1 MLVQTKTVFS
11 YLLILIPLF
20 LITGPAIP
28 DIIITLSAVFGI
40 IYYINRNEYKGLL
53 KINFIRI
60 SLLFW
65 TSLLIISFFS
75 INKSNSFQD
84 SIIFLRFLLLPIF
97 LYFIF
102 LKDKKLFEIILI
114 FILILIVLICIDTL
128 YQFFNYTSKDGFGR
142 DIIGFKSNW
151 YGRLSGPFGD
161 ELIPGS
167 YVSKFGLFGF
177 VYLIS
182 KRKLENRFII
192 HALYLTLIL
201 LVTFASGERMALAT
215 FCMGLI
221 LLFIFLKNNRL
232 AILITFILGAVLIY
246 LIIKIH
252 PFYNDYKII
261 ESTQYHQGLKVEK
274 FYKCNED
281 SDEICSKIIELQP
294 SFLKVIQN
302 FNSSAY
308 GEIYSLSYKM
318 FINNPI
324 TGTGINN
331 FKYLCNHNTIY
342 KNVMINYECASHP
355 HNIYIHWLAE
365 GGLIVFSIFILYLLF
380 LLRFIIINDGENK
393 YKFISLIIILIM
405 FWPIMSTGSLIKNWY
420 GITTFF
426 IIGLCMC
433 LSSFKSNH

>member
-1 MLVQTKTVFS
+1 M
-11 YLLILIPLF
+11 
-20 LITGPAIP
+20 
-28 DIIITLSAVFGI
+28 
-40 IYYINRNEYKGLL
+40 
-53 KINFIRI
+53 
-60 SLLFW
+60 
-65 TSLLIISFFS
+65 
-75 INKSNSFQD
+75 
-84 SIIFLRFLLLPIF
+84 
-97 LYFIF
+97 
-102 LKDKKLFEIILI
+102 
-114 FILILIVLICIDTL
+114 
-128 YQFFNYTSKDGFGR
+128 
-142 DIIGFKSNW
+142 
-151 YGRLSGPFGD
+151 SGPFGD

-192 HALYLTLIL
+192 HALFDFN
-201 LVTFASGERMALAT
+201 TFSN
-215 FCMGLI
+215 FCFWGKNGLSYV
-221 LLFIFLKNNRL
+221 LYGAYFIIYFFKNNRL

-261 ESTQYHQGLKVEK
+261 ESTEYHQGLKVEK

-355 HNIYIHWLAE
+355 HNIYIHYLAE

-380 LLRFIIINDGENK
+380 CKIYHNK
-393 YKFISLIIILIM
+393 
-405 FWPIMSTGSLIKNWY
+405 
-420 GITTFF
+420 
-426 IIGLCMC
+426 
-433 LSSFKSNH
+433 